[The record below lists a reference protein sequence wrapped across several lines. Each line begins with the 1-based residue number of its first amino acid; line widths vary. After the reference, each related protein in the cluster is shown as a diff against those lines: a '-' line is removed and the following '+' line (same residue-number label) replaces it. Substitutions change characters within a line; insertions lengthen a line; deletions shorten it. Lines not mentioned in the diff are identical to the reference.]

1 MEKIQSAIAKARAE
15 RATLVKP
22 APRTDAAVARPENA
36 AAAQSPATA
45 PVGAADRAAAWAALR
60 PLTVN
65 PVQLERNRIVAAK
78 GGRDAV
84 EFDVMRTRLLQQM
97 RINNWTRVA
106 ITSPGPGCGKS
117 TIALN
122 LAMSLARQAETK
134 AILAEVD
141 LRRPSLAAMLGIS
154 EAQGFA
160 DVLEG
165 RALFADVALRYGQNL
180 AIATTPTAWRNPAEL
195 LQRSTIPTILTQ
207 IEADYAP
214 DITIF
219 DMPPM
224 LVSDDAMA
232 FMGQVD
238 CVMLVAAAETTT
250 IKDVDVCER
259 EIAAQ
264 TNVLGVVLNKC
275 RYMGPD
281 YGDGYYG

>member
-15 RATLVKP
+15 RGTLTAGAPVEPLP
-22 APRTDAAVARPENA
+22 AAAVIPQGPDTA
-36 AAAQSPATA
+36 AIDPAT
-45 PVGAADRAAAWAALR
+45 RAAAWAALR
-60 PLTVN
+60 PLTVD
-65 PVQLERNRIVAAK
+65 PVLLERRRIVAAK
-78 GGRDAV
+78 GGRDAID
-84 EFDVMRTRLLQQM
+84 FDVLRTRLLQQM
-97 RINNWTRVA
+97 RINGWKRIA

-122 LAMSLARQAETK
+122 LAMSLARQPETK

-141 LRRPSLAAMLGIS
+141 LRRPALAGMLGIS
-154 EAQGFA
+154 ESQGFA

-165 RALFADVALRYGQNL
+165 RARFADVALRYGPNL

-195 LQRSTIPTILTQ
+195 LQRSTISGILAG
-207 IEADYAP
+207 IDADYAP

-232 FMGQVD
+232 FMNKVD
-238 CVMLVAAAETTT
+238 CVMLVAAAETTR
-250 IKDVDVCER
+250 IKDIDICER

-275 RYMGPD
+275 RYMGQD